1 MIKKVVIKKFRSF
14 DDDTIDLHPEG
25 VSLLVGGNNS
35 GKSTF
40 LYALSTW
47 SYCCNVLVN
56 EKRPDALLAGIHG
69 DGYGVSLSDFTPLN
83 IPSFKHLW
91 TNLKI
96 GSPYSLSITCYW
108 DVSGGERF
116 LTIKLNEVQDKLF
129 IKNGGSNLLAGDK
142 VPLVAYLPSF
152 AGLTAKEEWYSQ
164 ASRNKY
170 LGQGNAG
177 AILRNQL
184 MELYKASGAKKLELR
199 AGAPRLKKT
208 QVKWMLENDPF
219 ERLNEVVY
227 GIFKGIIIPEKFNET
242 FNTYVNIN
250 FAKVT
255 KTGLTYKLLPGY
267 SKRDIMS
274 EGSGFLQWLSVYAFV
289 LSPSID
295 VILLD
300 EPDAHL
306 HSTLQSV
313 LMEDLCE
320 LADQFHKQVLLA
332 SHSCELIRMF
342 DYSSILH
349 LRGRSHKYLG
359 SEKGKVRVLAGI
371 GSEYFPRLEA
381 IQREKKVL
389 FVENESDANFLKY
402 WCCKFAQWP
411 SNLVVWPYANK
422 HKERTSLFLYLKD
435 EIHGIKCLSLSDRD
449 SAPKELV
456 DNNLHF
462 QGLNDIH
469 DANGDLLYRTWRRM
483 EIESYLL
490 SVDAIAR
497 AVVTKK
503 GGDFAVCK
511 SDVENYLNTTHG
523 LIVPADIKDTAPSVV
538 SSHFFDLD
546 PKSVIDPLCKHFGIK
561 KFDIAKQMQ
570 DTEIF
575 DDVRTLVNDIV
586 AMCH

>member
-1 MIKKVVIKKFRSF
+1 MIKKVEIKNFRSF
-14 DDDTIDLHPEG
+14 ADDTVELHPEG

-56 EKRPDALLAGIHG
+56 EKRSDALLAGIHG

-91 TNLKI
+91 TNLKV
-96 GSPYSLSITCYW
+96 GVPYSLSITCYW
-108 DVSGGERF
+108 DIAGVERY
-116 LTIKLNEVQDKLF
+116 LTITLNEVQDKLF
-129 IKNGGSNLLAGDK
+129 IKNGGSNLVVGDK
-142 VPLVAYLPSF
+142 VPTVAYLPSF

-164 ASRNKY
+164 ASRSKY

-184 MELYKASGAKKLELR
+184 MELYKASTAKKMELR
-199 AGAPRLKKT
+199 AGAPRLKGS

-219 ERLNEVVY
+219 EKLNEVIY
-227 GIFKGIIIPEKFNET
+227 GIFKGIIIPEKFNEA

-267 SKRDIMS
+267 QKRDIMS

-320 LADQFHKQVLLA
+320 LADKFHKQVLLA

-349 LRGRSHKYLG
+349 LRGKHHKYLG
-359 SEKGKVRVLAGI
+359 SEQGKTRVLSGI

-381 IQREKKVL
+381 VQKNKRVL
-389 FVENESDANFLKY
+389 FVENESDVNFLKY
-402 WCCKFAQWP
+402 WCSKFETWP

-422 HKERTSLFLYLKD
+422 HRERTHLFLYLRD
-435 EIHGIKCLSLSDRD
+435 EIHGIKCMSLSDRD
-449 SAPKELV
+449 TCPKSLV
-456 DNNLHF
+456 DAALHL
-462 QGLNDIH
+462 QGLNDNINP
-469 DANGDLLYRTWRRM
+469 NGELYYRTWRRM
-483 EIESYLL
+483 EIESYLFC
-490 SVDAIAR
+490 VDAIAR
-497 AVVTKK
+497 AVDEKK
-503 GGDFAVCK
+503 GGGFAVRK
-511 SDVENYLNTTHG
+511 TEVETYLNGTFG
-523 LIVPADIKDTAPSVV
+523 LVIPANIKDTASDAATDP
-538 SSHFFDLD
+538 FFDLD
-546 PKSVIDPLCKHFGIK
+546 PKSVIGPLCRHYGIK

-570 DTEIF
+570 DVEIF
-575 DDVRTLVNDIV
+575 DDVKTLINEIV
-586 AMCH
+586 AMCR

>member
-1 MIKKVVIKKFRSF
+1 MIKKVVIKNFRSF
-14 DDDTIDLHPEG
+14 DDDTIELHSEG

-56 EKRPDALLAGIHG
+56 EKRSDALLAGIRG

-91 TNLKI
+91 TNLKV
-96 GSPYSLSITCYW
+96 GNPYSLSITCYW
-108 DVSGGERF
+108 DVPAGERF
-116 LTIKLNEVQDKLF
+116 LTISLNEVQDKLF
-129 IKNGGSNLLAGDK
+129 VKNGGSNLIIGDK
-142 VPLVAYLPSF
+142 VPMVAYLPSF

-184 MELYKASGAKKLELR
+184 MELHKASDKKKKELK
-199 AGAPRLKKT
+199 AGAPRLKKS
-208 QVKWMLENDPF
+208 QVKWILENDPF
-219 ERLNEVVY
+219 ERLNEVIY
-227 GIFKGIIIPEKFNET
+227 RIFKGIIIPAKFNEV

-332 SHSCELIRMF
+332 SHSCELIRIF

-349 LRGRSHKYLG
+349 LRGRRECLQ
-359 SEKGKVRVLAGI
+359 VLDQSI
-371 GSEYFPRLEA
+371 FP
-381 IQREKKVL
+381 V
-389 FVENESDANFLKY
+389 
-402 WCCKFAQWP
+402 
-411 SNLVVWPYANK
+411 
-422 HKERTSLFLYLKD
+422 
-435 EIHGIKCLSLSDRD
+435 
-449 SAPKELV
+449 
-456 DNNLHF
+456 
-462 QGLNDIH
+462 
-469 DANGDLLYRTWRRM
+469 
-483 EIESYLL
+483 
-490 SVDAIAR
+490 
-497 AVVTKK
+497 
-503 GGDFAVCK
+503 
-511 SDVENYLNTTHG
+511 
-523 LIVPADIKDTAPSVV
+523 
-538 SSHFFDLD
+538 
-546 PKSVIDPLCKHFGIK
+546 
-561 KFDIAKQMQ
+561 
-570 DTEIF
+570 
-575 DDVRTLVNDIV
+575 
-586 AMCH
+586 

>member
-1 MIKKVVIKKFRSF
+1 MIKKVVIKNFRSF
-14 DDDTIDLHPEG
+14 DDDTIELHSEG

-56 EKRPDALLAGIHG
+56 EKRSDALLAGIRG

-91 TNLKI
+91 TNLKV
-96 GSPYSLSITCYW
+96 GNPYSLSITCYW
-108 DVSGGERF
+108 DVPAGERF
-116 LTIKLNEVQDKLF
+116 LTISLNEVQDKLF
-129 IKNGGSNLLAGDK
+129 VKNGGSNLIIGDK
-142 VPLVAYLPSF
+142 VPMVAYLPSF

-184 MELYKASGAKKLELR
+184 MELHKASDKKKKELK
-199 AGAPRLKKT
+199 AGAPRLKKS
-208 QVKWMLENDPF
+208 QVKWILENDPF
-219 ERLNEVVY
+219 ERLNEVIY
-227 GIFKGIIIPEKFNET
+227 RIFKGIIIPAKFNEV

-332 SHSCELIRMF
+332 SHSCELIRIF

-381 IQREKKVL
+381 VQREKKVL
-389 FVENESDANFLKY
+389 LVENESDANFLKY
-402 WCCKFAQWP
+402 WCSTFAQWP

-456 DNNLHF
+456 DNTIVQLRGTVNEDGDLVLKGALSEGSTPYG
-462 QGLNDIH
+462 GLQSLDLVLDVKNKELKGCALTLEDGKMANVDSFTHWPSIH
-469 DANGDLLYRTWRRM
+469 DVLLEW
-483 EIESYLL
+483 S
-490 SVDAIAR
+490 SVDYILNGR
-497 AVVTKK
+497 PVTENVNGYVDITYISQYPAGFMILESDKTIHFYQDLS
-503 GGDFAVCK
+503 DF
-511 SDVENYLNTTHG
+511 
-523 LIVPADIKDTAPSVV
+523 
-538 SSHFFDLD
+538 
-546 PKSVIDPLCKHFGIK
+546 
-561 KFDIAKQMQ
+561 
-570 DTEIF
+570 
-575 DDVRTLVNDIV
+575 
-586 AMCH
+586 

>member
-1 MIKKVVIKKFRSF
+1 MIKKVEIKNFRSF
-14 DDDTIDLHPEG
+14 ADDTVELHPEG

-56 EKRPDALLAGIHG
+56 EKRSDALLADIHG

-91 TNLKI
+91 TNLKV
-96 GSPYSLSITCYW
+96 GTPYSLSIKCYW
-108 DVSGGERF
+108 DIAGVERY
-116 LTIKLNEVQDKLF
+116 LTITLNEVQDKLF
-129 IKNGGSNLLAGDK
+129 IKNGGSNLVVGDK
-142 VPLVAYLPSF
+142 VPTVAYLPSF

-164 ASRNKY
+164 ASRSKY

-184 MELYKASGAKKLELR
+184 MELYKASTAKKMELR
-199 AGAPRLKKT
+199 AGAPRLKGS

-219 ERLNEVVY
+219 EKLNEVIY
-227 GIFKGIIIPEKFNET
+227 GIFKGIIIPEKFNEA

-267 SKRDIMS
+267 QKRDIMS

-320 LADQFHKQVLLA
+320 LAEKFHKQVLLA

-349 LRGRSHKYLG
+349 LRGKSHKYLG
-359 SEKGKVRVLAGI
+359 SEQGKVKVLAGI

-381 IQREKKVL
+381 VQKNKRIL
-389 FVENESDANFLKY
+389 FVENESDVKFLKY
-402 WCCKFAQWP
+402 WCGKFETWP
-411 SNLVVWPYANK
+411 TNLVIWPFANK
-422 HKERTSLFLYLKD
+422 HKERTHLFLYLKG
-435 EIHGIKCLSLSDRD
+435 EIPGIKCMSLSDRD
-449 SAPKELV
+449 CIPKTLV
-456 DNNLHF
+456 NSNLHQ
-462 QGLNDIH
+462 QGQSDFH
-469 DANGDLLYRTWRRM
+469 DGEGDLYYRTWRRM
-483 EIESYLL
+483 EIESYLFC
-490 SVDAIAR
+490 VDAIAR
-497 AVVTKK
+497 VVDAKK
-503 GGDFAVCK
+503 GGGFAVRK
-511 SDVENYLNTTHG
+511 TEVESYLNGTHS
-523 LIVPADIKDTAPSVV
+523 IVVPADIKDSVPTV
-538 SSHFFDLD
+538 VTDRFFDLD
-546 PKSVIDPLCKHFGIK
+546 PKTVFGPLCKHFGIN

-570 DTEIF
+570 DAEIF
-575 DDVRTLVNDIV
+575 DDVKTLINEIV
-586 AMCH
+586 AMCR